1 MIPIVAT
8 LLSQGLSMLGNAVL
22 TKGKAEVEKRIGV
35 DLDTTVQSE
44 DGLYRLRQME
54 ADHEEFLLN
63 ASLEGAKLELENTK
77 SARDMNTRINEA
89 PNASWLAKNIAA
101 ILAILTVIG
110 GGCMLAF
117 SPESDVRTAAV
128 GLVTLV
134 LGFYFGSS
142 SGSKDKSAIIK
153 GMTS

>member
-1 MIPIVAT
+1 M
-8 LLSQGLSMLGNAVL
+8 
-22 TKGKAEVEKRIGV
+22 
-35 DLDTTVQSE
+35 QSE

>member
-77 SARDMNTRINEA
+77 SARDMNTRINES